1 MTMPESSKLPR
12 AIANYVRQFGSLVSN
27 GPISY
32 WFLEGP
38 SIRFRLYNDGTLRI
52 FRRLMYVDRLIAEA
66 KQKDWEKD
74 EWSVFYASD
83 WKEMSNS

>member
-1 MTMPESSKLPR
+1 
-12 AIANYVRQFGSLVSN
+12 
-27 GPISY
+27 
-32 WFLEGP
+32 
-38 SIRFRLYNDGTLRI
+38 
-52 FRRLMYVDRLIAEA
+52 MYVDRLIAEA